1 VIEPRIY
8 RAAFVPAVL
17 ALLLLMFSLGSRP
30 AGLPQ
35 ALAAD
40 VLFDARR
47 ANEELRDIVRTARD
61 RRAGSAGDQAT
72 ARRVARELAALGF
85 RTVVDRYRAEERD
98 LTNVVAS
105 RGGGSSAV
113 VVMAARDAD
122 SVPDA
127 TSSAAD
133 TAALIELARVF
144 ENKVANKT
152 IVFASVDGAALGDA
166 GARRLA
172 EQLEDGPPIDAVLVL
187 SHLGAARADGPM
199 LLAWS
204 NDSRRGGIGLA
215 RTATAS
221 LREELGSVPGDPWA
235 GEQLTRLA
243 FPLGLGGQGP
253 LLASGMDA
261 IRLSGSGELPP
272 ASGDEPE
279 DVDIDRY
286 ADLGRGA
293 LRTIFALEEGK
304 RPEHGPSSYVIFAGQ
319 VVPGW
324 GLSLLTLCLI
334 LPALVASVDAFARAR
349 RRRQAVA
356 PYWRWLGAA
365 VLAFLAALGVG
376 EFLVLVG
383 QAPDP
388 PPGPPPAADAG
399 IDGTAAAALIATA
412 FTVALGLVL
421 AWTRVL
427 RRAGWPPPAGEPGAG
442 CAVSLA
448 FAVALLVVWVLNPFT
463 ALLLVPA
470 LHLWMLASLTR
481 VRARPAAGLA
491 TAGLLPPAIAA
502 LIYMGRLDLG
512 PLEAAW
518 YGFQLVTGGHVGF
531 LSAFL
536 GCVLLGIGASVFAVV
551 VARRHVPAPVK
562 RASPRAPEEPQA
574 IFGPGGHAGPGML
587 GGPTGARRR

>member
-17 ALLLLMFSLGSRP
+17 ALLLVMFSLQSQP
-30 AGLPQ
+30 SGLPQ

-47 ANEELRDIVRTARD
+47 ANEDLRDIVRTSPD
-61 RRAGSAGDQAT
+61 RRPGKAGDQAT
-72 ARRVARELAALGF
+72 ARRVADELAGLGL
-85 RTVVDRYRAEERD
+85 RTVIDRYRAEGRD
-98 LTNVVAS
+98 LTNVVAR
-105 RGGGSSAV
+105 RGGGESAV

-133 TAALIELARVF
+133 TAALVELARVF

-152 IVFASVDGAALGDA
+152 IVFASVDGSTLGDA

-172 EQLEDGPPIDAVLVL
+172 NQLEDGPQIDAVLVL
-187 SHLGAARADGPM
+187 SHLGAAQADGPM

-204 NDSRRGGIGLA
+204 NDSHRGGIGLA

-221 LREELGSVPGDPWA
+221 LRQELEDVPGDPGA
-235 GEQLTRLA
+235 VEQLTRLA

-253 LLASGMDA
+253 LLARGIDA

-272 ASGDEPE
+272 ASGEQPE
-279 DVDIDRY
+279 DVDVERY
-286 ADLGRGA
+286 AQLGKGA

-334 LPALVASVDAFARAR
+334 LPGLVASVDAFARAR

-356 PYWRWLGAA
+356 PYWRWLGAT

-376 EFLVLVG
+376 ELLVLIG
-383 QAPDP
+383 QAPNP
-388 PPGPPPAADAG
+388 PPGPPAPTEVD
-399 IDGTAAAALIATA
+399 IDGTAAAALIATS
-412 FTVALGLVL
+412 FTAALGLVL

-427 RRAGWPPPAGEPGAG
+427 RRPGWPPPADAPAAG

-448 FAVALLVVWVLNPFT
+448 FAFALLVVWALNPFT

-470 LHLWMLASLTR
+470 LHLWMVASLTR
-481 VRARPAAGLA
+481 VRARAAAGLA
-491 TAGLLPPAIAA
+491 VAGLLPPLIAV

-512 PLEAAW
+512 PLEAPW
-518 YGFQLVTGGHVGF
+518 YAFQLVTGGHVGV
-531 LSAFL
+531 LPAL
-536 GCVLLGIGASVFAVV
+536 VGCVLLGIGASVLAIVA
-551 VARRHVPAPVK
+551 ARRRVPEPAE
-562 RASPRAPEEPQA
+562 RARAQPPGEPQP